1 LLVIITKHLDKRNNP
16 VFSEQIDDTI
26 ECEKLKMEADISS
39 QAVGLASSADFSLLN
54 LFIRADIIVKTVI
67 ILLIACSIYSWAI
80 IIEKVKFFKKI
91 NILSEEFEEKFWR
104 SKSAETFYN
113 NLPSNTEDPMTAL
126 FKESMQGLLKSKSK
140 TNLVEKMGGI
150 LEVGIEKQISKIEKG
165 FTFLATVGSTAPF
178 IGLFGTVWG
187 IMNSFQSIAISRN
200 TSLAIVA
207 PGIAEALFA
216 TALGLLAA
224 IPAVVAYNRFNNDSR
239 KYSQKLESFSK
250 RFLSII

>member
-1 LLVIITKHLDKRNNP
+1 
-16 VFSEQIDDTI
+16 
-26 ECEKLKMEADISS
+26 MEADIAT
-39 QAVGLASSADFSLLN
+39 QAVGLTSSADFSIWN
-54 LFIRADIIVKTVI
+54 LFIRADIIVKLVI
-67 ILLIACSIYSWAI
+67 IMLIAASIYSWAI
-80 IIEKVKFFKKI
+80 IFEKFRMFKKI
-91 NILSEEFEEKFWR
+91 NQSTIEFEEKFWR
-104 SKSAETFYN
+104 SKSAESFYN
-113 NLPSNTEDPMTAL
+113 NLPSNIDDPMASL

-140 TNLVEKMGGI
+140 SNLVERMSGM
-150 LEVGIEKQISKIEKG
+150 LEVGIEKQMSKIEKG
-165 FTFLATVGSTAPF
+165 FNFLATVGSTAPF
-178 IGLFGTVWG
+178 VGLFGTVWG

-224 IPAVVAYNRFNNDSR
+224 IPSVVFYNRFNNDAR

>member
-1 LLVIITKHLDKRNNP
+1 M
-16 VFSEQIDDTI
+16 EQEIVTQI
-26 ECEKLKMEADISS
+26 
-39 QAVGLASSADFSLLN
+39 VGLGGPNDFSLLQ
-54 LFIRADIIVKTVI
+54 LFLRADFVVKSVI
-67 ILLIACSIYSWAI
+67 ILLIAASVYSWALI
-80 IIEKVKFFKKI
+80 FEKFRMFKKI
-91 NILSEEFEEKFWR
+91 DESSNVFEEKFWK
-104 SKSAETFYN
+104 SKSAENFYN
-113 NLPSNTEDPMTAL
+113 NLPTKTYDPLAIIFRSAMTELIKT
-126 FKESMQGLLKSKSK
+126 KSKSSSVQNSRVSRIIEITAEEQIK
-140 TNLVEKMGGI
+140 
-150 LEVGIEKQISKIEKG
+150 GIEKN

-224 IPAVVAYNRFNNDSR
+224 IPAVVAYNKFTSDSK
-239 KYSQKLESFSK
+239 KYTSRIDNFSK

>member
-1 LLVIITKHLDKRNNP
+1 MET
-16 VFSEQIDDTI
+16 QI
-26 ECEKLKMEADISS
+26 AA
-39 QAVGLASSADFSLLN
+39 QVVGLGGANDFSLLQ
-54 LFIRADIIVKTVI
+54 LFIRADFVVKSVI
-67 ILLIACSIYSWAI
+67 ILLLASSIYSWALI
-80 IIEKVKFFKKI
+80 LDKYKLFKKI
-91 NILSEEFEEKFWR
+91 NLSTLDFEGKFWKA
-104 SKSAETFYN
+104 KSAENLNN
-113 NLPSNTEDPMTAL
+113 NLPNKTEDPLTQI
-126 FKESMQGLLKSKSK
+126 FKDAMGELIKTKTKS
-140 TNLVEKMGGI
+140 NAIQIARVERI
-150 LEVGIEKQISKIEKG
+150 LEISTDNQVKKIEKN

-224 IPAVVAYNRFNNDSR
+224 IPAVVAYNKFNSDSKR
-239 KYSQKLESFSK
+239 YSARVENFCK

>member
-1 LLVIITKHLDKRNNP
+1 
-16 VFSEQIDDTI
+16 
-26 ECEKLKMEADISS
+26 MEADISS
-39 QAVGLASSADFSLLN
+39 QAVGLASSADFSLFS

-67 ILLIACSIYSWAI
+67 IMLIACSVYSWAI
-80 IIEKVKFFKKI
+80 IIDKFKLFKKI
-91 NILSEEFEEKFWR
+91 NISSEEFEEKFWK
-104 SKSAETFYN
+104 SKSAETLYN
-113 NLPSNTEDPMTAL
+113 SLPTNIEDPMTSL

-140 TNLVEKMGGI
+140 TNLVERMGGM
-150 LEVGIEKQISKIEKG
+150 LEVGIEKQMSKIDKG

-224 IPAVVAYNRFNNDSR
+224 IPAVVAYNRFNNDSK

>member
-1 LLVIITKHLDKRNNP
+1 
-16 VFSEQIDDTI
+16 
-26 ECEKLKMEADISS
+26 MEADIST
-39 QAVGLASSADFSLLN
+39 QAVGLASSADFSLVN
-54 LFIRADIIVKTVI
+54 LFIRADIVVKSVI
-67 ILLIACSIYSWAI
+67 ILLIACSIYSWAV
-80 IIEKVKFFKKI
+80 IIEKFRLFKKI
-91 NILSEEFEEKFWR
+91 NISTEEFETKFWN

-113 NLPSNTEDPMTAL
+113 NLPANLDDPMAL
-126 FKESMQGLLKSKSK
+126 IFKDAMQNLLKRRSK
-140 TNLVEKMGGI
+140 TDLNNRMTTM
-150 LEVGIEKQISKIEKG
+150 LETGIERQMSKISKG

-224 IPAVVAYNRFNNDSR
+224 IPAVIAYNKFNSDSQR
-239 KYSQKLESFSK
+239 YFSRVDNFCK
-250 RFLSII
+250 RFLSIV

>member
-1 LLVIITKHLDKRNNP
+1 
-16 VFSEQIDDTI
+16 
-26 ECEKLKMEADISS
+26 MEADITS
-39 QAVGLASSADFSLLN
+39 QAVGLASNTDFSLWS
-54 LFIRADIIVKTVI
+54 LFIRADFIVKSVI
-67 ILLIACSIYSWAI
+67 LMLIGCSVYSWAI
-80 IIEKVKFFKKI
+80 IIEKFRLFKKI
-91 NILSEEFEEKFWR
+91 NLESEEFEEKFWK
-104 SKSAETFYN
+104 SKSAESFYN
-113 NLPSNTEDPMTAL
+113 SLPVNLDNPMAL
-126 FKESMQGLLKSKSK
+126 LFRDSMQTLLKAKNKS
-140 TNLVEKMGGI
+140 NLNDRMSSM
-150 LEVGIEKQISKIEKG
+150 LEVNIEKQIVTLEKG

-224 IPAVVAYNRFNNDSR
+224 IPAVVAYNKYNSDSK
-239 KYSQKLESFSK
+239 KYSQKLENFSK

>member
-1 LLVIITKHLDKRNNP
+1 
-16 VFSEQIDDTI
+16 
-26 ECEKLKMEADISS
+26 MEADIAS
-39 QAVGLASSADFSLLN
+39 QAVGLGTNTDFSLMS
-54 LFIRADIIVKTVI
+54 LFLRADIIVKSVI
-67 ILLIACSIYSWAI
+67 VILIVCSIYSWAVI
-80 IIEKVKFFKKI
+80 IDKYRLFKRI
-91 NILSEEFEEKFWR
+91 NKSSEEFEEKFWN

-113 NLPSNTEDPMTAL
+113 SLPAKVDDPMAVV
-126 FKESMQGLLKSKSK
+126 FQDAMESLLKKKSK
-140 TNLVEKMGGI
+140 TNLSEKMTTF
-150 LEVGIEKQISKIEKG
+150 LEVGIEKQMNKIDKG

-224 IPAVVAYNRFNNDSR
+224 IPAVIAYNKFNNDSIR
-239 KYSQKLESFSK
+239 YSQKLENFSK

>member
-1 LLVIITKHLDKRNNP
+1 
-16 VFSEQIDDTI
+16 
-26 ECEKLKMEADISS
+26 MEADIAS
-39 QAVGLASSADFSLLN
+39 QAVGLGSNTDFSLLS
-54 LFIRADIIVKTVI
+54 LFFRADIIVKSVI
-67 ILLIACSIYSWAI
+67 IILIICSIYSWAV
-80 IIEKVKFFKKI
+80 IIEKFRLFKKI
-91 NILSEEFEEKFWR
+91 NKSSEEFEEKFWD

-113 NLPSNTEDPMTAL
+113 SLPANISDPMAQI
-126 FKESMQGLLKSKSK
+126 FQDAMENLLRKKSK
-140 TNLVEKMGGI
+140 TNISERMTTM
-150 LEVGIEKQISKIEKG
+150 LEVGIEKQMNKIDKG

-224 IPAVVAYNRFNNDSR
+224 IPAVVAYNKFNTDSK
-239 KYSQKLESFSK
+239 KYSQKLENFSR
-250 RFLSII
+250 RFLTII

>member
-1 LLVIITKHLDKRNNP
+1 
-16 VFSEQIDDTI
+16 
-26 ECEKLKMEADISS
+26 MEADISS
-39 QAVGLASSADFSLLN
+39 QAVGLASNVDFSLIS
-54 LFIRADIIVKTVI
+54 LFIRADIIVKSVI
-67 ILLIACSIYSWAI
+67 IMLIACSIYSWAVI
-80 IIEKVKFFKKI
+80 IDKIKLFKKI
-91 NILSEEFEEKFWR
+91 NISTEEFEEKFWR

-113 NLPSNTEDPMTAL
+113 SLPSNIDDPMASL
-126 FKESMQGLLKSKSK
+126 FKESMQGLLKSKTK
-140 TNLVEKMGGI
+140 TNLIEKMGGI
-150 LEVGIEKQISKIEKG
+150 LEIGIEKQMSKIDKG

-187 IMNSFQSIAISRN
+187 IMNSFQSIAISRK

-224 IPAVVAYNRFNNDSR
+224 IPAVVAYNKFNNDSK
-239 KYSQKLESFSK
+239 KYSQKLENFSK

>member
-1 LLVIITKHLDKRNNP
+1 
-16 VFSEQIDDTI
+16 
-26 ECEKLKMEADISS
+26 MEADIST
-39 QAVGLASSADFSLLN
+39 QAVGLASSADFSLFN
-54 LFIRADIIVKTVI
+54 LFVRADVIVKSVI
-67 ILLIACSIYSWAI
+67 ILLIACSIYSWAV
-80 IIEKVKFFKKI
+80 IIEKFKLLKKI
-91 NILSEEFEEKFWR
+91 NLSTEEFETKFWN

-113 NLPSNTEDPMTAL
+113 NLPANVEDPMAL
-126 FKESMQGLLKSKSK
+126 IFKDAMQNLLKRRSKSDLNNRM
-140 TNLVEKMGGI
+140 TTL
-150 LEVGIEKQISKIEKG
+150 LETGIEKQMSKISKG

-224 IPAVVAYNRFNNDSR
+224 IPAVVAYNKFNNDSI
-239 KYSQKLESFSK
+239 KYSQKLENFSR
-250 RFLSII
+250 RFLTII

>member
-1 LLVIITKHLDKRNNP
+1 M
-16 VFSEQIDDTI
+16 EQ
-26 ECEKLKMEADISS
+26 DIAA
-39 QAVGLASSADFSLLN
+39 QVVGLGGATDFSLWK
-54 LFIRADIIVKTVI
+54 LFLRADFVVKFVI
-67 ILLIACSIYSWAI
+67 IILIACSIFSWALI
-80 IIEKVKFFKKI
+80 FDKFKLFKKI
-91 NILSEEFEEKFWR
+91 NISSEEFEEKFWK
-104 SKSAETFYN
+104 SKSAETLYN
-113 NLPSNTEDPMTAL
+113 SLPTNIEDPMTSL

-140 TNLVEKMGGI
+140 TNLVERMGGM
-150 LEVGIEKQISKIEKG
+150 LEVGIEKQMSKIDKG

-224 IPAVVAYNRFNNDSR
+224 IPAVVAYNRFNNDSK

>member
-1 LLVIITKHLDKRNNP
+1 
-16 VFSEQIDDTI
+16 
-26 ECEKLKMEADISS
+26 MEADISS
-39 QAVGLASSADFSLLN
+39 QAVGLATNSDFSLVQ
-54 LFIRADIIVKTVI
+54 LFLRADIIVKSVM

-80 IIEKVKFFKKI
+80 IIEKIRLFKKI
-91 NILSEEFEEKFWR
+91 NISTEEFQDKFWK
-104 SKSAETFYN
+104 SKSAESFYN
-113 NLPSNTEDPMTAL
+113 NIPKNIEDPLAQIFRASMEAAL
-126 FKESMQGLLKSKSK
+126 KTRSKSQL
-140 TNLVEKMGGI
+140 NERLSNMLQI
-150 LEVGIEKQISKIEKG
+150 NIEKQMEKIEKSY
-165 FTFLATVGSTAPF
+165 TFLATVGSTAPF

-224 IPAVVAYNRFNNDSR
+224 IPAVVAYNKFNSDSR
-239 KYSQKLESFSK
+239 RYFSKIDNFSK

>member
-1 LLVIITKHLDKRNNP
+1 
-16 VFSEQIDDTI
+16 
-26 ECEKLKMEADISS
+26 MEADITS
-39 QAVGLASSADFSLLN
+39 QAVGLGANTDFSLMN
-54 LFIRADIIVKTVI
+54 LFLRADIVVKSVI
-67 ILLIACSIYSWAI
+67 IILIVCSIYSWAV
-80 IIEKVKFFKKI
+80 IIEKFRLFKRI
-91 NILSEEFEEKFWR
+91 NKSSEKFEENFWN

-113 NLPSNTEDPMTAL
+113 SLPTKVDDPMSVVFQEAM
-126 FKESMQGLLKSKSK
+126 ESLLKKKSK
-140 TNLVEKMGGI
+140 NNLTEKMTTF
-150 LEVGIEKQISKIEKG
+150 LEVGIEKQMSKIDKG

-224 IPAVVAYNRFNNDSR
+224 IPAVVAYNKFNTDSQ
-239 KYSQKLESFSK
+239 KYSQKLENFSK
-250 RFLSII
+250 RFLTII

>member
-1 LLVIITKHLDKRNNP
+1 
-16 VFSEQIDDTI
+16 
-26 ECEKLKMEADISS
+26 MEADIST

-67 ILLIACSIYSWAI
+67 VLLIACSVYSWAV
-80 IIEKVKFFKKI
+80 IIEKIRLFKKI
-91 NILSEEFEEKFWR
+91 NQSTEEFETKFWN

-113 NLPSNTEDPMTAL
+113 SLPTNTEDPMAL
-126 FKESMQGLLKSKSK
+126 VFKDAMQNLLKRKSK
-140 TNLVEKMGGI
+140 TDLHDRMTTM
-150 LEVGIEKQISKIEKG
+150 LETGIEKQMSKISRG
-165 FTFLATVGSTAPF
+165 YTFLATVGSTAPF

-224 IPAVVAYNRFNNDSR
+224 IPAVIAYNKFNNDAI
-239 KYSQKLESFSK
+239 KYSQKLENFSK
-250 RFLSII
+250 SFLTII

>member
-1 LLVIITKHLDKRNNP
+1 
-16 VFSEQIDDTI
+16 
-26 ECEKLKMEADISS
+26 MEADITS
-39 QAVGLASSADFSLLN
+39 QAVGLASNTDFSLWS
-54 LFIRADIIVKTVI
+54 LFLRADFIVKSVI
-67 ILLIACSIYSWAI
+67 LMLIGCSIYSWAI
-80 IIEKVKFFKKI
+80 IIEKFRLFKKI
-91 NILSEEFEEKFWR
+91 NLESEEFEEKFWK

-113 NLPSNTEDPMTAL
+113 SLPANPDNPMVLL
-126 FKESMQGLLKSKSK
+126 FKDSMQTLLKAKNKS
-140 TNLVEKMGGI
+140 NLNERMSSM
-150 LEVGIEKQISKIEKG
+150 LEVNIEKQMSKIDRG

-224 IPAVVAYNRFNNDSR
+224 IPAVVAYNKFNNDSK
-239 KYSQKLESFSK
+239 KYTQKLENFSK

>member
-1 LLVIITKHLDKRNNP
+1 FRL
-16 VFSEQIDDTI
+16 
-26 ECEKLKMEADISS
+26 
-39 QAVGLASSADFSLLN
+39 
-54 LFIRADIIVKTVI
+54 
-67 ILLIACSIYSWAI
+67 
-80 IIEKVKFFKKI
+80 FKKI
-91 NILSEEFEEKFWR
+91 NLESEEFEEKFWK

-113 NLPSNTEDPMTAL
+113 SLPVDVENPTASL
-126 FKESMQGLLKSKSK
+126 FKDTMQSLLKAKSK
-140 TNLVEKMGGI
+140 TNLNERMASI
-150 LEVGIEKQISKIEKG
+150 LEVNIEKQISKIDKG

-224 IPAVVAYNRFNNDSR
+224 IPAVVAYNKFNNDSK
-239 KYSQKLESFSK
+239 KYSQRLENFSK